1 MKSVGS
7 KKTLA
12 ANISTN
18 GFELSNEEAS
28 GRVEKD
34 SSPFKSPSPSKSSC
48 ALATR
53 TLLDNRD
60 VYCFATT
67 EAQSRQVGVDANV
80 KNFPRHQIRIR
91 ILRGVCSPPELVGVA
106 GSHRR
111 TRVQIAEIKCQ
122 AHKKGLVEKI

>member
-1 MKSVGS
+1 MDLLSEDVAK
-7 KKTLA
+7 LDE
-12 ANISTN
+12 ISGAIDDFKLVT
-18 GFELSNEEAS
+18 
-28 GRVEKD
+28 RVVLRF
-34 SSPFKSPSPSKSSC
+34 S
-48 ALATR
+48 LII
-53 TLLDNRD
+53 DNRD

-111 TRVQIAEIKCQ
+111 TRVQIAEIKCK